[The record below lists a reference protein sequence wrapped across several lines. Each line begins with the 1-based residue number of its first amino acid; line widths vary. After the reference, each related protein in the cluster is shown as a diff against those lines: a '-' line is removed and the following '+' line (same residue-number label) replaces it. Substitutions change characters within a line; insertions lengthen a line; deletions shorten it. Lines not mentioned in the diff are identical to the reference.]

1 MSASSSDG
9 GLGCFAVWIGG
20 GLLVSGLVA
29 ALLGII
35 SAPGYFIAVASLL
48 AILALLAMYQSFRG
62 VFGHRGMATGH
73 RASLPERAALLDE
86 KNALLRAIKDIA
98 FEHEVGKLSDADFQ
112 RLDRSYRLRAKDV
125 LRKLDE
131 DLAPFIERAEKL
143 VAGTLEPEAPREV
156 APAKSSLA
164 RGGPRDR
171 KAKKRGEERREER
184 RECPKCQTLNR
195 ADAEWCKE
203 CGGRVAPLT
212 CAACGSANEPDA
224 KFCIKCAAELKPSA
238 ARDGG
243 EGDA

>member
-1 MSASSSDG
+1 MSAPRDG

-29 ALLGII
+29 SLLGVL
-35 SAPGYFIAVASLL
+35 SAPGYFIGVASVL

-62 VFGHRGMATGH
+62 VFGHRGVVSGLRT
-73 RASLPERAALLDE
+73 SLPERAALLDE

-143 VAGTLEPEAPREV
+143 VAGTLEPAPEEAREA
-156 APAKSSLA
+156 APTK
-164 RGGPRDR
+164 
-171 KAKKRGEERREER
+171 KAKKAKAAR

-195 ADAEWCKE
+195 SDAEWCKE
-203 CGGRVAPLT
+203 CGARVVPLS

-224 KFCIKCAAELKPSA
+224 KFCIKCAAELKPAIA
-238 ARDGG
+238 ASEDGS
-243 EGDA
+243 DA

>member
-1 MSASSSDG
+1 MSAPRDG

-29 ALLGII
+29 ALLGMI
-35 SAPGYFIAVASLL
+35 SAPGYFIGVASVL

-62 VFGHRGMATGH
+62 VFGHRGAVAGL

-143 VAGTLEPEAPREV
+143 VADTLEPPPAEPVLREA
-156 APAKSSLA
+156 APKKKVKSARDKQAKT
-164 RGGPRDR
+164 
-171 KAKKRGEERREER
+171 ERI
-184 RECPKCQTLNR
+184 ECPKCQTLNR
-195 ADAEWCKE
+195 PDAEWCKE
-203 CGGRVAPLT
+203 CGARVAPLS
-212 CAACGSANEPDA
+212 CAACGSTNEQDA
-224 KFCIKCAAELKPSA
+224 KFCIKCAAALTPASA
-238 ARDGG
+238 GEDGS
-243 EGDA
+243 DA

>member
-1 MSASSSDG
+1 MSAPRDG

-35 SAPGYFIAVASLL
+35 SAPGYFIGVASVL
-48 AILALLAMYQSFRG
+48 AVLALLAMYQSFRG
-62 VFGHRGMATGH
+62 VFGHRGVTTGL

-112 RLDRSYRLRAKDV
+112 RLDRSYRLRAKEV

-131 DLAPFIERAEKL
+131 DLAPFIARAEEL
-143 VAGTLEPEAPREV
+143 VAGALEPAPEEREA
-156 APAKSSLA
+156 APPK
-164 RGGPRDR
+164 
-171 KAKKRGEERREER
+171 KAKKRAKAER

-203 CGGRVAPLT
+203 CGARVVPLS
-212 CAACGSANEPDA
+212 CAACGSTNEPDA
-224 KFCIKCAAELKPSA
+224 KFCIKCAAALKPDAAAASA
-238 ARDGG
+238 GEDGS
-243 EGDA
+243 DA

>member
-1 MSASSSDG
+1 MSAPRDG

-29 ALLGII
+29 ALLGMI
-35 SAPGYFIAVASLL
+35 SAPGYFIGVASVL

-62 VFGHRGMATGH
+62 VFGHRGTVAGL

-98 FEHEVGKLSDADFQ
+98 FEHEVGKLSDTDFQ

-143 VAGTLEPEAPREV
+143 VADTLEPAPEEAAPREA
-156 APAKSSLA
+156 APKKKARSSLA
-164 RGGPRDR
+164 RGGPRDQQ
-171 KAKKRGEERREER
+171 AKTERI
-184 RECPKCQTLNR
+184 ECPKCQTLNR
-195 ADAEWCKE
+195 PDAEWCKE
-203 CGGRVAPLT
+203 CGARVAPLS
-212 CAACGSANEPDA
+212 CAACGSSNEHDA
-224 KFCIKCAAELKPSA
+224 KFCIKCAAALTPAAASA
-238 ARDGG
+238 GEDGS
-243 EGDA
+243 DA